1 VYLSSTV
8 AVFAFVLLN
17 LRVPGMPLLAVGA
30 LSNLVAILA
39 NGGAMPVDPAAA
51 AALGHVSGAAFN
63 NTFAT
68 DHAVLRPLTDI
79 FALPRW
85 LPAAN
90 VVSIGD
96 LLISIGMAWTVVAAF
111 GRGAPLGGDPGQ
123 RPGVPPSGPAVRG
136 GTSPERPI
144 GKYAGRIEPPSSGGQ
159 DCDSVDQT
167 RSVPIRCWR
176 AGTAVEGHSAD
187 KKENGREDLRKGS
200 GVPGV
205 LRPARVG
212 ERGPGPRRRPA
223 LVLVRRAGRC

>member
-1 VYLSSTV
+1 MVVLYGLLIGLAVGWLRAGSISRVPDLRFTWSSLAVCGLAIQVLLFLPPVAESIGILGRPVYLSSTV

-123 RPGVPPSGPAVRG
+123 RPGFPPSGPAVRG
-136 GTSPERPI
+136 GTSP
-144 GKYAGRIEPPSSGGQ
+144 
-159 DCDSVDQT
+159 
-167 RSVPIRCWR
+167 
-176 AGTAVEGHSAD
+176 
-187 KKENGREDLRKGS
+187 
-200 GVPGV
+200 
-205 LRPARVG
+205 
-212 ERGPGPRRRPA
+212 
-223 LVLVRRAGRC
+223 